1 MSSRFAAPRVAVIGA
16 TGCVGRHTCT
26 AFADAGYEVVAVARR
41 YTPDM
46 ADIRFHAMDVA
57 TLSAT
62 AIADFLSGER
72 IEVVVNAA
80 GTWSQ
85 NEADMHRAHV
95 TLVEHLTAGVA
106 AAPNRP
112 RLIHMGTIHEYG
124 PVPHGTAIDESVS
137 PNPRTAYA
145 RTKLAGSSLVLHAT
159 AAGDIDGVVLRVV
172 NVFGPD
178 PTPASFLGSLSR
190 KLRHTQ
196 PVELTITDAQRDYV
210 DVRDAAQAAVLA
222 ATAPVI
228 GHAIN
233 IGRGEALD
241 LRTLV
246 HAMAAAAGLPAEA
259 IHERPGAVES
269 KGGTWTQAD
278 TTRANKLL
286 GWTAQHTLT
295 DSIQAMLKTAPEPA
309 AALD

>member
-1 MSSRFAAPRVAVIGA
+1 MMSRFAAPRVAVIGA

-26 AFADAGYEVVAVARR
+26 AFADAGYEVVAVARH

-46 ADIRFHAMDVA
+46 AETRFHAMDIA
-57 TLSAT
+57 GLSPA
-62 AIADFLSGER
+62 AIADFLHGER

-85 NEADMHRAHV
+85 NETDMQRAHV
-95 TLVEHLTAGVA
+95 TLVERLTAGVA

-112 RLIHMGTIHEYG
+112 RLVHIGTIHEYG
-124 PVPHGTAIDESVS
+124 PVPHGTAINELAS
-137 PNPRTAYA
+137 PDPRTDYA
-145 RTKLAGSSLVLHAT
+145 RTKLAGSSLILRAT
-159 AAGDIDGVVLRVV
+159 AANEVAGVVLRVV

-190 KLRHTQ
+190 TLQ
-196 PVELTITDAQRDYV
+196 SAESLELTITDAQRDYV

-222 ATAPVI
+222 ATAPVV
-228 GHAIN
+228 GQTIN

-246 HAMAAAAGLPAEA
+246 HAMAAAAGLPPEA
-259 IHERPGAVES
+259 VNERQGTVES

-286 GWTAQHTLT
+286 GWTAQHTLAE
-295 DSIQAMLKTAPEPA
+295 SIKAMLATAA
-309 AALD
+309 D